1 MHNGEARPP
10 CCETMLNASIVHIW
24 HRYALAYCDMYK
36 ANLKSAARMRARAL
50 KLQCR
55 LKSRGCPSCT
65 PPGQRSCGHYKTAE
79 CRRITL
85 SASYIS
91 DVDLSA
97 YYLAEEPPDGPRP
110 HGPCLASAVDSHI
123 IRAKARLQ
131 AQHPFCTKIG
141 VISNQSQ
148 TGRVCHCAYGHTVS
162 LNFK

>member
-1 MHNGEARPP
+1 MAMHNGEARPP

-85 SASYIS
+85 SASIS
-91 DVDLSA
+91 GAPSRRALPSLTFLMLTCLHTTLLRSLRMAHDHTARVSQVPSTATLS
-97 YYLAEEPPDGPRP
+97 GRRP
-110 HGPCLASAVDSHI
+110 GCRHSTRSAQ
-123 IRAKARLQ
+123 R
-131 AQHPFCTKIG
+131 
-141 VISNQSQ
+141 
-148 TGRVCHCAYGHTVS
+148 
-162 LNFK
+162 

>member
-1 MHNGEARPP
+1 VQIEEPWLSLVH
-10 CCETMLNASIVHIW
+10 AS
-24 HRYALAYCDMYK
+24 RAAL
-36 ANLKSAARMRARAL
+36 LRAL
-50 KLQCR
+50 QDGGVQENHVIGIYL
-55 LKSRGCPSCT
+55 RGSIPQ
-65 PPGQRSCGHYKTAE
+65 GTAVP
-79 CRRITL
+79 
-85 SASYIS
+85 YIS